1 MATSGSALSLVTAV
15 APQLVAGLLA
25 AGGAAWK
32 IQRDRRDVRTR
43 YMADLSEAREEV
55 RLINEWVSAYRV
67 VAPDVAMEE
76 LGARAKED
84 LDRAYERMLVAGS
97 KHRAAME
104 VQQSGYSPHWVL
116 VAFAFFWLPP
126 LAVVALVFAVRAHR
140 HAKAHDWDEAR
151 RNLRRA
157 DIWSWATIA
166 IGVPITV
173 AGILL

>member
-1 MATSGSALSLVTAV
+1 MASSDSALSLLTAV

-43 YMADLSEAREEV
+43 YLADLTEAREEV

-67 VAPDVAMEE
+67 VAPDQAMEKVA
-76 LGARAKED
+76 ARAKQD
-84 LDRAYERMLVAGS
+84 LDHAYERMLDSAS
-97 KHRAAME
+97 KHRRAME
-104 VQQSGYSPHWVL
+104 AQQQGYSPHWVL

-126 LAVVALVFAVRAHR
+126 LAIVALVFAVRAHR
-140 HAKAHDWDEAR
+140 HASAHDWDEAR
-151 RNLRRA
+151 RNSRKA
-157 DIWSWATIA
+157 EIWSWATIA
-166 IGVPITV
+166 IGIPITV